1 MHSLLLVPQTR
12 SRKAPQP
19 LLLIIGLKS
28 SLFYLLG
35 RSEEAV
41 AYGRVLYTQRPKSF
55 GNYPVFLCLPT
66 FILALLD
73 VIHKNSGEVK
83 EERDMV
89 DRVMRG
95 FEEECKMITGATGGL
110 LKLVQARTTEVRRM
124 LTSISPDLSTFNG

>member
-1 MHSLLLVPQTR
+1 MLALQTR

-41 AYGRVLYTQRPKSF
+41 AFGRVLYTQRPKSF

-73 VIHKNSGEVK
+73 VIHKSNSEEAK
-83 EERDMV
+83 EEREAL
-89 DRVMRG
+89 DRAMRG
-95 FEEECKMITGATGGL
+95 FEEECKMITGATAGL
-110 LKLVQARTTEVRRM
+110 LKLVQARATEVRPTPR
-124 LTSISPDLSTFNG
+124 